1 MTGQMTL
8 KADEINTL
16 VHCYLQESG
25 FKHAAFSLRG
35 EAQLDAFDTFKKNVP
50 YGELI
55 SLLGKALLY
64 NEAEKHYVG
73 KDEMVTN
80 CTSPFYLMEEH
91 VCNVDPKLKPSATLE
106 SAIEKRK
113 AAETNNHK
121 DVVKPVVKPEKPPS
135 TDGTLVQA
143 RSVVQEL
150 KGGTKMRVELPGAP
164 IREVDFLSAVVG
176 EQYDITRLIECGGS
190 ELFCVSWNPREPH
203 LLAAGSK
210 DGTVHLK
217 RLGMSHGPAGAT
229 PNNIALKL
237 GADVDGDLT
246 SLDWNATGTLLAIGC
261 YDHKVRV
268 VTSNGQLHMEGA
280 MHRSPVFSAR
290 FSKDGHWLVS
300 AGLDHATCVW
310 NITEKKLH
318 KYAKHE
324 GCCLDVEWITNEVF
338 AFCGSDQKIHVMHID
353 DTDPFAT
360 FIGHTSEVNTI
371 QVDPTGSMLAS
382 CSDDYTASIWNVSNM
397 SKRSNMTIEITQRV
411 ALVGHEEPVNNIGW
425 AGSLGVEIVAT
436 SSFDCT
442 ARLWNAY
449 TGACLRIFRDHVKP
463 VFTLDI
469 SPNKRLLVTGGSD
482 GWLHVYDIRVRD
494 MTRVWSWRHNIPTN
508 RGVFDMSWQADNA
521 TGRGIRLALALETG
535 EICLIDTKNV
545 PQLRSL
551 V

>member
-1 MTGQMTL
+1 MAGHMVL
-8 KADEINTL
+8 KADEINCL
-16 VHCYLQESG
+16 IHRYLQESG
-25 FKHAAFSLRG
+25 FKHAAFSLRA
-35 EAQLDAFDTFKKNVP
+35 EAQLDAFDAFNKNVP

-91 VCNVDPKLKPSATLE
+91 ICNVDSRLKPSATLE

-113 AAETNNHK
+113 VAESVEYKEISKAAKVEWAS
-121 DVVKPVVKPEKPPS
+121 PA
-135 TDGTLVQA
+135 DGAVLQP

-150 KGGTKMRVELPGAP
+150 KGGTKMRVELPGGP
-164 IREVDFLSAVVG
+164 VKELEYVSSIVG
-176 EQYDITRLIECGGS
+176 EQYDLTRLLECGGS
-190 ELFCVSWNPREPH
+190 ELFCVAWNPREPH

-217 RLGMSHGPAGAT
+217 RLSQLHGPTSAT

-237 GADVDGDLT
+237 GGDVDGDLT
-246 SLDWNATGTLLAIGC
+246 SLDWNSFGNLLAIGC

-268 VTSNGQLHMEGA
+268 ITSNGQLHMEGA

-290 FSKDGHWLVS
+290 FSKNGHWLVS

-324 GCCLDVEWITNEVF
+324 GCCLDVVWISNEVF
-338 AFCGSDQKIHVMHID
+338 AFCGSDNKIHVMHVD

-371 QVDPTGSMLAS
+371 RVDHTASMLAS
-382 CSDDYTASIWNVSNM
+382 CSDDYTASIWNVSNLG
-397 SKRSNMTIEITQRV
+397 KRSNMTVEITQRV

-425 AGSLGVEIVAT
+425 AGSLGTEVVAT

-442 ARLWNAY
+442 ARLWNAN
-449 TGACLRIFRDHVKP
+449 TGACLRIFRDHIKP
-463 VFTLDI
+463 VFTLGI

-482 GWLHVYDIRVRD
+482 GWLHVYDIREMR
-494 MTRVWSWRHNIPTN
+494 RVWSWRHSLPTN
-508 RGVFDMSWQADNA
+508 RGVFDLAWQADPQ
-521 TGRGIRLALALETG
+521 TGRGVRLALALETG
-535 EICLIDTKNV
+535 ELCLIDVKNI
-545 PQLRSL
+545 PEIRSL
-551 V
+551 T